1 MTGMGLASVSP
12 DMRVLEARFHPH
24 SKKSG
29 APVAVARVLLDRE
42 RTLIEP
48 IEPPLQRLEPFDT
61 GALMRKL
68 AFLVESAKPRPFE
81 QLTTL
86 RSEFWSFTEVSARY
100 SRAG

>member
-1 MTGMGLASVSP
+1 MGLASAPPS
-12 DMRVLEARFHPH
+12 MRVLEARFHPH

-29 APVAVARVLLDRE
+29 TPVAVARVLCDRE

-48 IEPPLQRLEPFDT
+48 IEPLVARLEPFDT
-61 GALMRKL
+61 GALMKKL

-86 RSEFWSFTEVSARY
+86 RSDFWSFTEVSARY